1 MVFLDKEMEKIRIRE
16 GKKVIN
22 LLVLLMQIYKDSLRI
37 SDIEAAAV
45 MLIKVMEEMV
55 HNKIWQYRY

>member
-1 MVFLDKEMEKIRIRE
+1 MEKIRIRE

>member
-1 MVFLDKEMEKIRIRE
+1 MVLLDKEIEKIRIKGGE
-16 GKKVIN
+16 VIN
-22 LLVLLMQIYKDSLRI
+22 LLIILMQTYKDALRI